1 MKIESFSDFFSS
13 IKESS
18 HKDGT
23 YVGVRLS
30 PESIEKI
37 QQIQQALNVSDPV
50 PVESLHATVLFSRN
64 PIDIEPSQTQYFGT
78 STAIDTFGD
87 GKNTVVLKVNSPSLC
102 QRHDVLISMGGT
114 HDYLDYQCHVTLAY
128 SNDKPIVC
136 KYRGVDLIFV
146 DEYVDPLDLDWSA

>member
-1 MKIESFSDFFSS
+1 MKIESFIDFFSS

-23 YVGVRLS
+23 CVSVRLS

-37 QQIQQALNVSDPV
+37 QQIQRSLNVSDPV

-64 PIDIEPSQTQYFGT
+64 PIDVEPNQTQYFGT
-78 STAIDTFGD
+78 STAIDTFGV
-87 GKNTVVLKVNSPSLC
+87 GNNIVVLKMNSPSLC
-102 QRHDVLISMGGT
+102 QRHDDLIGMGGT
-114 HDYLDYQCHVTLAY
+114 HDYPEYQCHVTLTY
-128 SNDKPIVC
+128 NNDKPIVC

-146 DEYVDPLDLDWSA
+146 DEYVEPLDLDWSP